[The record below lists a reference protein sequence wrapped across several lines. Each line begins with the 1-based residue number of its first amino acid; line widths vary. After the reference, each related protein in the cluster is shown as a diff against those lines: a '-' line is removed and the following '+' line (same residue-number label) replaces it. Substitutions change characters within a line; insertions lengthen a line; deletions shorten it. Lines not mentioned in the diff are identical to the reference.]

1 MNLLNLMPNFGLLT
15 RVAVA
20 ASLIGFAGCA
30 SGSDVDTL
38 YRAAGG
44 GDTSRVLTLLESGVD
59 VNART
64 SDNSYALNRAA
75 VYNQAEMVRLL
86 LDRGADPNVQNSEGD
101 TPLIC
106 ATKYAAGHAATVKLL
121 VEGGTD
127 LMIKDKDGKTALDY
141 AKAKGQQEAITLLE
155 QTGS

>member
-1 MNLLNLMPNFGLLT
+1 MNLSNFVPNFSLVA
-15 RVAVA
+15 RVAIA
-20 ASLIGFAGCA
+20 ASLIGITGCA
-30 SGSDVDTL
+30 SSGDVDTL

-64 SDNSYALNRAA
+64 SDESYALNRAA

-86 LDRGADPNVQNSEGD
+86 LDRGADPNVQNGEGD

-106 ATKYAAGHAATVKLL
+106 ATKYAGGHAATVKLL

-141 AKAKGQQEAITLLE
+141 AKAKGQQKAIEILE

>member
-1 MNLLNLMPNFGLLT
+1 MNLRKACPSLGLVT

-20 ASLIGFAGCA
+20 VSVIGFTGCA
-30 SGSDVDTL
+30 FGGDVDTL

-44 GDTSRVLTLLESGVD
+44 GDTSRVLALLESGVD

-75 VYNQAEMVRLL
+75 VYQQTEMVRLL
-86 LDRGADPNVQNSEGD
+86 LEHGADPNLQNAEGD

-106 ATKYAAGHAATVKLL
+106 ATKYAGGHAPTVKLL

-127 LMIKDKDGKTALDY
+127 PMIKDNDGKTALDY
-141 AKAKGQQEAITLLE
+141 AKALGQQEAIALLE
-155 QTGS
+155 RSDS

>member
-1 MNLLNLMPNFGLLT
+1 MNLPKAWPRLGHMI
-15 RVAVA
+15 RIAVA
-20 ASLIGFAGCA
+20 ASLIGMTNNVLGD
-30 SGSDVDTL
+30 DVDTL
-38 YRAAGG
+38 YRAAGE
-44 GDTSRVLTLLESGVD
+44 GDVSRVLALLESGLD

-64 SDNSYALNRAA
+64 SDDSYALNRAA
-75 VYNQAEMVRLL
+75 VYNQAEMVGLL
-86 LDRGADPNVQNSEGD
+86 LEHGADPNVQNSEGD

-106 ATKYAAGHAATVKLL
+106 ATKYAGGDAATVKLL

-141 AKAKGQQEAITLLE
+141 AKANGQQKAIALLE